1 MDEGSV
7 TTWKLHPKGIA
18 VDIRYMHTRVH
29 DDRMIHGK
37 QGGTALMR
45 RPSRGRG
52 TPFRSLK
59 ENETG

>member
-1 MDEGSV
+1 MDDGSV

-37 QGGTALMR
+37 QGGTALTGVFMHK
-45 RPSRGRG
+45 GRLFNC
-52 TPFRSLK
+52 TS
-59 ENETG
+59 